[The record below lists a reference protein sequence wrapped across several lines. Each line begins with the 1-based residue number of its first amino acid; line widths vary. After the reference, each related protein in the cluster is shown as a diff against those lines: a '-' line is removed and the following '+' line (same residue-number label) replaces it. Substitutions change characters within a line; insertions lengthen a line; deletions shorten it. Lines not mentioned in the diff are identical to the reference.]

1 MSQKLGLVSL
11 LVHNYDEAIDYYVNK
26 VGFSLVEDNTMT
38 ESKRWV
44 VIEPKG
50 NNGTQIL
57 LAQAVSEEEKKAV
70 GNQCG
75 GRVWLFLNTDDFY
88 RDFNSMTAQGVKFLE
103 TPREEVYATVAVFQ
117 DLYGNKWDLLQRK

>member
-1 MSQKLGLVSL
+1 MASKIGLVSM

-26 VGFSLVEDNTMT
+26 AGFNLVEDSSMT
-38 ESKRWV
+38 ETKRWV

-50 NNGTQIL
+50 NSGTQIL
-57 LAQAVSEEEKKAV
+57 LAQAVSEEEKRAV
-70 GNQCG
+70 GNQGG
-75 GRVWLFLNTDDFY
+75 GRVWLFLNTDDFF
-88 RDFNSMTAQGVKFLE
+88 RDFNAMTANGVKFLE